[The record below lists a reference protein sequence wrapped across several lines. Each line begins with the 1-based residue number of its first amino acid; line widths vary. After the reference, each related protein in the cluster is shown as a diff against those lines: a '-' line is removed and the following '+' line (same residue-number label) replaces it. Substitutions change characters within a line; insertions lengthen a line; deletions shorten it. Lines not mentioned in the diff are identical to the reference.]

1 MAASAT
7 ASPSALP
14 FASPS
19 PPLAAGTH
27 GDPATVGERI
37 MAWADALAVHTEQ
50 PGMLTRT
57 YLTEAHHG
65 AAAQLRAWME
75 AAGMTVRRDAAG
87 NVIGRYE
94 GTEPDAPVLLTGSH
108 FDTVRDAGRYDGNL
122 GVILPIACVAEWNRQ
137 GRRFPFAIEVVG
149 FAEEEGVRF
158 KATLLGSRAIA
169 GTFDRN
175 VLDNVDDSGVT
186 MREAMRAAGFDAAG
200 LDAAAFPRERVL
212 AFVEVHIEQGPVLLN
227 QGLPVG
233 VVTAI
238 SGATRFI
245 VELEGLAGHAGTVPM
260 DMRRDAA
267 MAGAEIGLFIERRCS
282 GTPGLVGTVGQFN
295 VPNGATNVVPGRA
308 VFSIDIRAGDDAVRQ
323 AAVADVLAELERVCA
338 RRQVRAQVRKTH
350 EAASVPCAPWLQR
363 QWAEAIARQGV
374 PVRLLPSGA
383 GHDAMAIAAIADV
396 AMLFVRCGNGGISHH
411 PTETMTTADAAIAAA
426 VFRDFVEHFHVGE
439 SP

>member
-1 MAASAT
+1 MAAITTPLSADI
-7 ASPSALP
+7 
-14 FASPS
+14 
-19 PPLAAGTH
+19 GT
-27 GDPATVGERI
+27 RI
-37 MAWADALAVHTEQ
+37 MAWADALAVHTDR
-50 PGMLTRT
+50 PGILTRT
-57 YLTEAHHG
+57 YLTDAHHG
-65 AAAQLRAWME
+65 AAAQLTEWMQ

-94 GTEPDAPVLLTGSH
+94 GAQANAPALLTGSH

-122 GVILPIACVAEWNRQ
+122 GVILPIACVAEWHRQ
-137 GRRFPFAIEVVG
+137 GKRFPFAIEVIG

-169 GTFDRN
+169 GTFDHN
-175 VLDNVDDSGVT
+175 VLDNVDDAGRT
-186 MREAMRAAGFDAAG
+186 MRDVMRAAGFDAAQ
-200 LDAAAFPRERVL
+200 LPAARHDREKVL

-227 QGLPVG
+227 EGLPVG

-267 MAGAEIGLFIERRCS
+267 MAGAEIGLFIEKRC
-282 GTPGLVGTVGQFN
+282 GGKPGLVGTVGQFN

-308 VFSIDIRAGDDAVRQ
+308 VFSIDIRAGVDAERE
-323 AAVADVLAELERVCA
+323 AAVNDVLAEIERVCA
-338 RRQVRAQVRKTH
+338 RRNVRVHIRKTH
-350 EAASVPCAPWLQR
+350 EAASVPCAPWLQS
-363 QWAEAIARQGV
+363 QWAAAVQRQGV
-374 PVRLLPSGA
+374 PVRHLPSGA

-411 PTETMTTADAAIAAA
+411 PTETMTAEDAEIAAR
-426 VFRDFVEHFHVGE
+426 VFADFVEHFQRTQ
-439 SP
+439 

>member
-1 MAASAT
+1 MAATSTPLSADT
-7 ASPSALP
+7 GS
-14 FASPS
+14 
-19 PPLAAGTH
+19 
-27 GDPATVGERI
+27 RI

-50 PGMLTRT
+50 PGLLTRT
-57 YLTEAHHG
+57 YLTDAHHG
-65 AAAQLRAWME
+65 AAAQLTAWME

-94 GTEPDAPVLLTGSH
+94 GLEPNAPALLTGSH
-108 FDTVRDAGRYDGNL
+108 FDTVRDAGRFDGNL

-169 GTFDRN
+169 GTFDTK
-175 VLDNVDDSGVT
+175 VLDNLDDAGKT
-186 MREAMRAAGFDAAG
+186 MRDVMREAGFDAAQ
-200 LDAAAFPRERVL
+200 LPAARHERSQVL
-212 AFVEVHIEQGPVLLN
+212 AFIEVHIEQGPVLLN
-227 QGLPVG
+227 EGLPVG

-245 VELEGLAGHAGTVPM
+245 VDLEGLAGHAGTVPM

-267 MAGAEIGLFIERRCS
+267 MAGAEIGLFIERRC
-282 GTPGLVGTVGQFN
+282 GGKPGLVGTVGQFN

-308 VFSIDIRAGDDAVRQ
+308 TFSIDIRAGVDAERE
-323 AAVADVLAELERVCA
+323 AAVNDVLAEIERVCA
-338 RRQVRAQVRKTH
+338 RRNVRAQIRKTH
-350 EAASVPCAPWLQR
+350 EAASVPCAPWLQS
-363 QWAEAIARQGV
+363 QWAAAVARQDV
-374 PVRLLPSGA
+374 PVRHLPSGA

-411 PTETMTTADAAIAAA
+411 PTETMTAEDAQIAAR
-426 VFRDFVEHFHVGE
+426 VFADFVEHFHR
-439 SP
+439 PQ

>member
-1 MAASAT
+1 MAAST
-7 ASPSALP
+7 TPSTV
-14 FASPS
+14 S
-19 PPLAAGTH
+19 GTE
-27 GDPATVGERI
+27 VGARI

-57 YLTEAHHG
+57 YLTDAHHG
-65 AAAQLRAWME
+65 AAAQLAAWME

-94 GTEPDAPVLLTGSH
+94 GTEPGAPALLTGSH

-122 GVILPIACVAEWNRQ
+122 GVILPIACVAEWHRQ
-137 GRRFPFAIEVVG
+137 GKRFPFAIEVVG

-169 GTFDRN
+169 GTFDQN
-175 VLDNVDDSGVT
+175 VLDNVDDSGKT
-186 MREAMRAAGFDAAG
+186 MREVMRAAGFDPSG
-200 LDAAAFPRERVL
+200 LPAAAHARDRVL

-227 QGLPVG
+227 ENLPVG

-245 VELEGLAGHAGTVPM
+245 VELDGLAGHAGTVPM

-267 MAGAEIGLFIERRCS
+267 MAAAEIGLFIERRCS

-295 VPNGATNVVPGRA
+295 VPNGAANVVPGRA
-308 VFSIDIRAGDDAVRQ
+308 VFSIDIRAGEDAVRQ
-323 AAVADVLAELERVCA
+323 AAVADVLAEIERVCA
-338 RRQVRAQVRKTH
+338 RRQVRPQVRKTH
-350 EAASVPCAPWLQR
+350 EAASVPCAPWLQQ
-363 QWAEAIARQGV
+363 QWAAAIERQGV

-411 PTETMTTADAAIAAA
+411 PTETMTVEDAALAAR
-426 VFRDFVEHFHVGE
+426 VFSDFVEHF
-439 SP
+439 SARP